1 MTLFPPSLGWQCLHP
16 GDNQGAGGSY
26 GPIWAALNVRSNEW
40 VMGLVVTRPAVPG
53 ASVCNIAVLSLSIT
67 QYSGVMAGG

>member
-1 MTLFPPSLGWQCLHP
+1 MTLLPLLSWQCLHP

-26 GPIWAALNVRSNEW
+26 GLWAALNVRSNEW

-53 ASVCNIAVLSLSIT
+53 ASVCNIAVVSIT
-67 QYSGVMAGG
+67 QYSGVKADG